1 MSSATSRIV
10 IPVLESLEQNEKPL
24 VKTILKGVKNIQ
36 KQQIPSQSN
45 TITQTSFSFQ
55 PPSQNSI
62 IDRRFILEMDV
73 GLRRA
78 TVGHVFAT
86 QNAATAPTALDG
98 TGVAPN
104 ITQNIFFQD
113 SSQAVGGVALTN
125 GFETSQHI
133 YAGRE
138 IRKAN
143 SLSLRQF
150 PLTSAMASIDLV
162 INGTHFSV
170 SPDAYIHAV
179 MAYTSPEW
187 REKNFPST
195 AHCPDKH
202 RNTGSVAGTS
212 KDSMSTGFIGS
223 DTGETPNGQVLQ
235 GAVNAALTTVG
246 GGGNGLDSNRL
257 TFKLREPLLISPL
270 MAAAGH
276 GLTNINNID
285 ITIRWNANLTASMFR
300 VTDLLS
306 LPGLAMNGVGVTG
319 TNNRFIAGNQA
330 GSDATARLGAV
341 DFNNAA
347 DAAAPAVLHIDYY
360 EAQDDIKIPNEIV
373 LPYKQPQVNVQ
384 NFTFA
389 NNQNLQVINGNNIRL
404 NQIPD
409 CCYIF
414 VKQSVGNGLPDTPT
428 NYEYIENVSLQWKNR
443 TSILNSYQKVDLYD
457 LAKQNG
463 WNFNEADT
471 QNVGLVLKLE
481 YGKDIPLDDNESPGT
496 RGDYNWQV
504 NVSVRGRANTLA
516 AQLVQVF
523 VMNGHAIVSPNEC
536 RVMTG
541 VLDLKD
547 NVSAEEMGHSY
558 AEGRPEVAGG
568 SMVGGSEVG
577 GSLIGGAAG
586 HIKKA
591 YSMGKKG
598 VAMASAGAKMASCVG
613 DAVKDYKS
621 RA

>member
-55 PPSQNSI
+55 PPSQNSVM
-62 IDRRFILEMDV
+62 DRRFILEMDV

-78 TVGHVFAT
+78 TAAHLFQT
-86 QNAATAPTALDG
+86 QNAAVAPTALAG

-113 SSQAVGGVALTN
+113 VAQAVGGVALTN
-125 GFETSQHI
+125 GFETSQHV
-133 YAGRE
+133 YAGQV

-202 RNTGSVAGTS
+202 RSTNSVAGTT
-212 KDSMSTGFIGS
+212 KDSMSTGFIGT

-235 GAVNAALTTVG
+235 GAVNAALTSVG
-246 GGGNGLDSNRL
+246 GDGNGLNSNRL

-276 GLTNINNID
+276 GLTNVNNID

-300 VTDLLS
+300 VTDLLT

-319 TNNRFIAGNQA
+319 TVNRFIAGSA
-330 GSDATARLGAV
+330 GNAGDRLGAV
-341 DFNNAA
+341 DFNNASNTA
-347 DAAAPAVLHIDYY
+347 SPAILHVDYY

-384 NFTFA
+384 NFTFK
-389 NNQNLQVINGNNIRL
+389 NDTNLQVITGNNIRL

-414 VKQSVGNGLPDTPT
+414 VKEAVGNGLPDTPT

-443 TSILNSYQKVDLYD
+443 TSILNSYRKVDLYD

-504 NVSVRGRANTLA
+504 NVSVRGRGNTLDV
-516 AQLVQVF
+516 QLVQVF